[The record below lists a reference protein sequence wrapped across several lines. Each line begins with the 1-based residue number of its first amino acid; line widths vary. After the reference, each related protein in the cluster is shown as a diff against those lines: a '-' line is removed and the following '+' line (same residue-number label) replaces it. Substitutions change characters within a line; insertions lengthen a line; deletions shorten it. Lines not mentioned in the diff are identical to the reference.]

1 MKRTVEIA
9 GGGIAGL
16 TAGLAFAQKGW
27 LVRVHEQGRALRSLG
42 EGIYIWNNGLR
53 VLQALGVLP
62 AMIDGQI
69 RAVGHERRYPNG
81 KAFSSSQFGPDF
93 RLYAPLRAD
102 LLSVLHDALIE
113 TGGEVEF
120 NSRALAADPDGRLCF
135 ADGSSRRADL
145 IVGADG
151 IDSVVRD
158 SLGLLKWRRPAGQFG
173 YRAVVA
179 REPDEPAAA
188 ADCRHCEYWNGSRRL
203 LYAPCTAGLAYVQ
216 LTSLA
221 GDDLGNAVPIA
232 RDFWRAMFP
241 NLTSIIE
248 RIPDNGR
255 GDWFEMVRLRYWS
268 SGRVAIVGDA
278 TSAQPPFLGH
288 GVGCGMMVAFALAQT
303 IDRVGEVSEGLAAWE
318 ARERPFIEWVQRV
331 AYWYGQVAFLPAA
344 AREPVF
350 RALDA
355 SRWVKR
361 RALLAAARRDV
372 TAMPRYAP
380 KAASDAPFY
389 PMMH

>member
-16 TAGLAFAQKGW
+16 TAALAFAQKGW
-27 LVRVHEQGRALRSLG
+27 SVRVHEQGGALRRLG
-42 EGIYIWNNGLR
+42 EGIYIWDNGLR
-53 VLQALGVLP
+53 VLKALGVLP

-69 RAVGHERRYPNG
+69 RATGHERRHPDG
-81 KAFSSSQFGPDF
+81 KTFSSSRFGRDI
-93 RLYAPLRAD
+93 RLYSPLRAD
-102 LLSVLHDALIE
+102 LLTVLHDALLE
-113 TGGEVEF
+113 TGGEIVL
-120 NSRALAADPDGRLCF
+120 NSRALAADPDGRLDF
-135 ADGSSRRADL
+135 ADGNSRRADL
-145 IVGADG
+145 VIGADG
-151 IDSVVRD
+151 VGSGVRD

-179 REPDEPAAA
+179 REPGEPAAA
-188 ADCRHCEYWNGSRRL
+188 ADCTHCEYWNGSRRL
-203 LYAPCTAGLAYVQ
+203 LYAPCAARLAYVQ

-232 RDFWRAMFP
+232 RDFWRALFP
-241 NLTSIIE
+241 NLSWIID

-255 GDWFEMVRLRYWS
+255 GEWFEMVRLRHWS

-278 TSAQPPFLGH
+278 ATAQPPFLGH
-288 GVGCGMMVAFALAQT
+288 GVGCGMMAAFALAQT
-303 IDRVGEVSEGLAAWE
+303 IDCAGDVLEGLVAWE
-318 ARERPFIEWVQRV
+318 VRERPFIEWVQRV
-331 AYWYGQVAFLPAA
+331 AYWYGQVALLPAA

-355 SRWVKR
+355 SQWVKR

-380 KAASDAPFY
+380 EAASEAPFY
-389 PMMH
+389 PIMH